1 MREPTGLRPYGSLI
15 SSAVRL
21 RSSSTDCCMQKV
33 LKHSVPQL
41 VRRQVIAVPQAVR
54 VAWEGEQLIFEG
66 PLGSSSLGLTKIDP
80 TGSSALRLAADT
92 RELEVASI
100 SKPFFG
106 TLCSLIE
113 NKIYGV
119 SEGYLRYLNIQGIGY
134 RASLQGM
141 SSCVLQ
147 G

>member
-1 MREPTGLRPYGSLI
+1 
-15 SSAVRL
+15 
-21 RSSSTDCCMQKV
+21 MQQA

-41 VRRQVIAVPQAVR
+41 VRRQVITVPKAVTVS
-54 VAWEGEQLIFEG
+54 WEGEQLVFEG
-66 PLGSSSLGLTKIDP
+66 PLGSSSLGLSKIDP
-80 TGSSALRLAADT
+80 SGSSALRLAADT

-100 SKPFFG
+100 SKPFYG

-113 NKIYGV
+113 NKLHGV

-134 RASLQGM
+134 RASLQGR
-141 SSCVLQ
+141 SVWAHDPDQHRQSLS